1 MPLRACRRSPCC
13 TGTAGVNHSPRVAR
27 ANAMGPGASRPG
39 LAVHASSAS
48 RPHALNLAAGKAA
61 LAQAG
66 WARGASLSQAER
78 GIAPGSAR
86 MQRWGP
92 SAQRGPAVVEGGRD
106 AAGASHSPSKSSAKA
121 STAWPAPVN
130 VEYLSMCD
138 TFKRR
143 DLLDRSQSWCPKA
156 WKHQALSKAR
166 SANI

>member
-1 MPLRACRRSPCC
+1 MAAHAGSAGRPL
-13 TGTAGVNHSPRVAR
+13 G
-27 ANAMGPGASRPG
+27 
-39 LAVHASSAS
+39 
-48 RPHALNLAAGKAA
+48 LNLAASRAA

-121 STAWPAPVN
+121 STAAPVK
-130 VEYLSMCD
+130 
-138 TFKRR
+138 TG
-143 DLLDRSQSWCPKA
+143 
-156 WKHQALSKAR
+156 
-166 SANI
+166 